1 MASKRNF
8 DPAVHWFPDWD
19 NRTRGWP
26 LVGNPIPLVVICVF
40 YVYAVKIVGPKWMR
54 DRKPFQLRIL
64 MAIYNFALVLVNGF
78 FVWAFVR
85 HGYIAKGYKVIG
97 QSNDYSTDPATMYI
111 VRLTWWYYVLRL
123 FEFLDTVFFVMRKKY
138 AQVTPL
144 HVFHHVVVAWNMWMN
159 LSFGGQGQTMFVTV
173 VNSCVHVVMYTYYF
187 LSALGPAFQ
196 RFIWWKRYLTQ
207 LQLAQF
213 VTVCMHSMSYLFY
226 KEGSIP
232 GFTLIMVSEAVVF
245 LVWFLSFYSNA
256 YRKGGRTTMDIVSS
270 TAVAAKEALAK
281 VASSCCPEPLNENKD
296 E

>member
-26 LVGNPIPLVVICVF
+26 LVGNPIPLIAICLL

-54 DRKPFQLRIL
+54 DRKPFELRAL
-64 MAIYNFALVLVNGF
+64 MAIYNFALVIVNSF

-97 QSNDYSTDPATMYI
+97 QSNDYSTDPPHHAH
-111 VRLTWWYYVLRL
+111 R
-123 FEFLDTVFFVMRKKY
+123 
-138 AQVTPL
+138 PP
-144 HVFHHVVVAWNMWMN
+144 HVVVLRTPPVRVPGHGVLRDA
-159 LSFGGQGQTMFVTV
+159 QEGQTMFVTV
-173 VNSCVHVVMYTYYF
+173 VNSSVHVVMYSYYF
-187 LSALGPAFQ
+187 LSGLGPAFQ
-196 RFIWWKRYLTQ
+196 RFLWWKRYLTQ
-207 LQLAQF
+207 LQLTQF
-213 VTVCMHSMSYLFY
+213 VTVCLHSLSYLYY
-226 KEGSIP
+226 KEGTIP
-232 GFTLIMVSEAVVF
+232 GFTFIMVSEAAVF

-256 YRKGGRTTMDIVSS
+256 YRKGGRSTLDIVSS
-270 TAVAAKEALAK
+270 RALAAKEALAK